1 MSSLLGPSYD
11 YWKSIKQPSE
21 MGMSPGFSLGA
32 LSTNVDGL
40 LSYVEVLISGTGK
53 ASVTGKPL
61 GNKFFLKTT
70 GKCSETS
77 IEKWK
82 KERDED
88 AEWDRAYEEVVN
100 KEGAKTISEDEAA
113 KVKNALNE
121 QKKQRDESRVKEKK
135 LVDRWIYVNNI
146 PDGSI
151 PFIASGADGRTFQD
165 LRGLIPGA
173 LGNLGALSPVQ
184 LFNGFTA
191 GTYPPCSEI
200 SLQTV
205 DNDNVARSENR
216 HVALVEMVEM
226 NPCMFPGR
234 VNPASGKSCRNREG
248 FDAMGGAG
256 AETVASTTS
265 SSSGNNQN
273 IKEKTPDIYNQ
284 QYRLVSENGESIGIY
299 EMGRL
304 AGSSGVAYQT
314 SNRSPLSYNI
324 DITKSSSMTELPF
337 GKFGQD
343 RENDGETKEGV
354 KAGGS
359 STNID
364 AREVIERHNANVSS
378 FYKEPVTMA
387 GLRDTS
393 QSLETPSSYYDELIQ
408 QLSKIL
414 ETQDRGGEDLSDISG
429 DTLSQ
434 LYYYGITAVLL
445 YLFYRILYI
454 KRK

>member
-1 MSSLLGPSYD
+1 
-11 YWKSIKQPSE
+11 
-21 MGMSPGFSLGA
+21 MGS
-32 LSTNVDGL
+32 
-40 LSYVEVLISGTGK
+40 
-53 ASVTGKPL
+53 
-61 GNKFFLKTT
+61 
-70 GKCSETS
+70 
-77 IEKWK
+77 
-82 KERDED
+82 
-88 AEWDRAYEEVVN
+88 
-100 KEGAKTISEDEAA
+100 
-113 KVKNALNE
+113 
-121 QKKQRDESRVKEKK
+121 
-135 LVDRWIYVNNI
+135 
-146 PDGSI
+146 
-151 PFIASGADGRTFQD
+151 
-165 LRGLIPGA
+165 
-173 LGNLGALSPVQ
+173 
-184 LFNGFTA
+184 
-191 GTYPPCSEI
+191 
-200 SLQTV
+200 
-205 DNDNVARSENR
+205 
-216 HVALVEMVEM
+216 
-226 NPCMFPGR
+226 
-234 VNPASGKSCRNREG
+234 
-248 FDAMGGAG
+248 
-256 AETVASTTS
+256 
-265 SSSGNNQN
+265 
-273 IKEKTPDIYNQ
+273 
-284 QYRLVSENGESIGIY
+284 
-299 EMGRL
+299 L

>member
-1 MSSLLGPSYD
+1 MSSLIGPSYD

-21 MGMSPGFSLGA
+21 MGMSPGFSLNA
-32 LSTNVDGL
+32 LATNVDGL
-40 LSYVEVLISGTGK
+40 LSYVEVLISGTGN
-53 ASVTGKPL
+53 ASVTGQPL

-88 AEWDRAYEEVVN
+88 VAWDKAYEEVDN
-100 KEGAKTISEDEAA
+100 KEGAKQITEDEAT
-113 KVKNALNE
+113 KLKNALNE
-121 QKKQRDESRVKEKK
+121 QKKQRDESREKEKK

-151 PFIASGADGRTFQD
+151 PFIASGADGRTFND

-173 LGNLGALSPVQ
+173 LGNLGALNPVQ

-200 SLQTV
+200 TLQTV
-205 DNDNVARSENR
+205 DNDNVKRSETH

-226 NPCMFPGR
+226 NPCMFPSR
-234 VNPASGKSCRNREG
+234 VNPASGKSCRNSEG
-248 FDAMGGAG
+248 FDGML
-256 AETVASTTS
+256 TP
-265 SSSGNNQN
+265 GNT
-273 IKEKTPDIYNQ
+273 KEKTPDIYNQ
-284 QYRLVSENGESIGIY
+284 QYSLVSEKGESIGIY
-299 EMGRL
+299 EMGSL

-314 SNRSPLSYNI
+314 SQRSPLSYNI
-324 DITKSSSMTELPF
+324 DLPKSSPMTELTF
-337 GKFGQD
+337 SKFRRHDGGVVEGG
-343 RENDGETKEGV
+343 ENTKI
-354 KAGGS
+354 
-359 STNID
+359 N
-364 AREVIERHNANVSS
+364 AREVIHLHNANVSS
-378 FYKEPVTMA
+378 FYNKPVSSDSGRT
-387 GLRDTS
+387 GGGGRTGSHTDGEE
-393 QSLETPSSYYDELIQ
+393 QSRLSYYDELIQ

-414 ETQDRGGEDLSDISG
+414 ETRGSGSGEDLSDISG

-434 LYYYGITAVLL
+434 VYHYGITAVLL
-445 YLFYRILYI
+445 YLLYRILYV

>member
-1 MSSLLGPSYD
+1 
-11 YWKSIKQPSE
+11 

-32 LSTNVDGL
+32 LATNVDGL
-40 LSYVEVLISGTGK
+40 LSYVEVLISGTGN

-77 IEKWK
+77 VEKWK

-88 AEWDRAYEEVVN
+88 EAWDKAYEEVGN
-100 KEGAKTISEDEAA
+100 KEGAKSITEDEAT
-113 KVKNALNE
+113 KLKNALNE
-121 QKKQRDESRVKEKK
+121 QKKQRDESREKEKK

-151 PFIASGADGRTFQD
+151 PFIASGADGRTFND

-173 LGNLGALSPVQ
+173 LGNLGALNPVQ

-191 GTYPPCSEI
+191 GTYPSCSEI
-200 SLQTV
+200 SMMTV
-205 DNDNVARSENR
+205 DNDNVTRSEKR

-248 FDAMGGAG
+248 FDGMAA
-256 AETVASTTS
+256 ATS
-265 SSSGNNQN
+265 PN
-273 IKEKTPDIYNQ
+273 IKEKKPDIYNQ
-284 QYRLVSENGESIGIY
+284 QYMLVSENGESVGIY
-299 EMGRL
+299 EMGSL

-314 SNRSPLSYNI
+314 SKRSPLSYNI
-324 DITKSSSMTELPF
+324 DLTKSSPMTELSF
-337 GKFGQD
+337 GKFGRD
-343 RENDGETKEGV
+343 NSSDTKDGV
-354 KAGGS
+354 KALADS

-364 AREVIERHNANVSS
+364 AREVIEKHNANLSS
-378 FYKEPVTMA
+378 FYKEPATMTHP
-387 GLRDTS
+387 DKS
-393 QSLETPSSYYDELIQ
+393 SPSYYDELIQ
-408 QLSKIL
+408 QLAASKIF
-414 ETQDRGGEDLSDISG
+414 ERRDGGSDEDMSDISG
-429 DTLSQ
+429 DKVSQ
-434 LYYYGITAVLL
+434 FYYYGITVLMMYLL
-445 YLFYRILYI
+445 YRTLYV

>member
-32 LSTNVDGL
+32 LATNVDGL

-70 GKCSETS
+70 GKCTEVS

-82 KERDED
+82 KDRDD
-88 AEWDRAYEEVVN
+88 DIAWDRAYEDVEN
-100 KEGAKTISEDEAA
+100 KEGAKTITEDEAT
-113 KVKNALNE
+113 KLKNALNE
-121 QKKQRDESRVKEKK
+121 KKKEREESREKDKK
-135 LVDRWIYVNNI
+135 LVDRWMYVNNI

-205 DNDNVARSENR
+205 DNDNVTRSEKH

-234 VNPASGKSCRNREG
+234 VNPASGKSCRNSEG
-248 FDAMGGAG
+248 FDAMGGAAG
-256 AETVASTTS
+256 STS
-265 SSSGNNQN
+265 NNARN

-284 QYRLVSENGESIGIY
+284 QYRLVSDKGESIGIY
-299 EMGRL
+299 EMGSL

-314 SNRSPLSYNI
+314 STRSPLSYNI
-324 DITKSSSMTELPF
+324 DITKSSPMTDLPF
-337 GKFGQD
+337 GKFGRD
-343 RENDGETKEGV
+343 HESGGEMNDGAKSEE
-354 KAGGS
+354 S
-359 STNID
+359 SMNID
-364 AREVIERHNANVSS
+364 AREVIERHNANTSS
-378 FYKEPVTMA
+378 FYKEPVVTTA
-387 GLRDTS
+387 GVSYHS
-393 QSLETPSSYYDELIQ
+393 QSSESPASYYDELIQ

-414 ETQDRGGEDLSDISG
+414 ETHDTGGEDLSDISG

-445 YLFYRILYI
+445 YLFYRILYVQ
-454 KRK
+454 RK